1 MCRFLA
7 WIGAPRFLDDFVL
20 KADQSLV
27 TQSRSALVGKTS
39 LNADGF
45 GLAWYADQETPCVYK
60 DVHPAWSDENLKQ
73 IASHTKARLF
83 LAHVRASTS
92 TATSRN
98 NCHPFSR
105 GRWSFMHNGQVGGHL
120 KLRQKL
126 DGMIPLDCY
135 DQRYGATDSEAI
147 FLIAAGLGLDQAP
160 TSAMER
166 AVGQVE
172 MLSRE
177 RDYTPYMRF
186 AACWSDGEKLYAARY
201 ASDRFVPSLFYQV
214 HQDGIVLGSEPLDDD
229 VRGWIEVSPGTAI
242 ATDGRTLHQTDF
254 RPCHQER
261 ASAMAASEFSAGG

>member
-45 GLAWYADQETPCVYK
+45 GLAWYSEQSTPCIYK

-73 IASHTKARLF
+73 IASHTRARLF

-105 GRWSFMHNGQVGGHL
+105 GRWSFMHNGQLGGHL

-126 DGMIPLDCY
+126 DGMIPLECY

-147 FLIAAGLGLDQAP
+147 FLIAAGSGLDHAP
-160 TSAMER
+160 VAAMEQ
-166 AVGQVE
+166 AVGRVE
-172 MLSRE
+172 MLA
-177 RDYTPYMRF
+177 RDAEQKPHMRF
-186 AACWSDGEKLYAARY
+186 AACWSDGEKVYAARY
-201 ASDRFVPSLFYQV
+201 ASDRFAPSLFYQV
-214 HQDGIVLGSEPLDDD
+214 QQDGIVISSEPLDDNRAD
-229 VRGWIEVSPGTAI
+229 WIEVLPGTAI
-242 ATDGRTLHQTDF
+242 VTDGQGIDLV
-254 RPCHQER
+254 
-261 ASAMAASEFSAGG
+261 EFSPDRFRNSFSLQSAQQS